1 MKKIIAMLVAVLI
14 IVLALV
20 FVAAKLTGSTTRA
33 GAKTLTI
40 YNWGDYIDPTLIT
53 KFEKKYGYRV
63 VYQTFDSNEAMLTKI
78 QQGGTSFDIIVPSD
92 YMISKMRDEHLLL
105 PINMKNV
112 PNLKNI
118 DSRFMNLSFDP
129 NNRYSVPYFWG
140 TVGIVYNPK
149 MLGDSKITSWNDL
162 WDKKYK
168 NQILLVDSAR
178 EIIGMGLNSLHY
190 SVNDTNEKHLDQ
202 TLQKLKRLTPNIKAI
217 VGDEN
222 KLLLP
227 RREAAIG
234 VLWSGD
240 AVEIMDENPE
250 LTYVIPKEGSNV
262 WFDNMAIPKGATNK
276 KGAEEFINFMLD
288 PRNAAKNAEYVG
300 YATPDKAALR
310 HLPKKIKNDK
320 RFYPDKKLTDRLEV
334 YDNFSKPMNAKFN
347 ELFLEFKMSHH

>member
-1 MKKIIAMLVAVLI
+1 MKKLMIMLIAVLV
-14 IVLALV
+14 IVLALSLV
-20 FVAAKLTGSTTRA
+20 SAKLTGSTTKA

-40 YNWGDYIDPTLIT
+40 YNWGDYIDPALIA
-53 KFEKKYGYRV
+53 KFEKQYGYRV

-78 QQGGTSFDIIVPSD
+78 QQGGTSFDLVVPSD

-105 PINMKNV
+105 PINSKKV

-118 DSRFMNLSFDP
+118 DSRFLNLSFDP
-129 NNRYSVPYFWG
+129 ANHYSVPYFWG

-149 MLGDSKITSWNDL
+149 MLGGSKITSWNDL
-162 WDKKYK
+162 WNKKYR

-178 EIIGMGLNSLHY
+178 EIVGMGLNSLHY
-190 SVNDTNEKHLDQ
+190 SVNDTNKKHLKQ
-202 TLQKLKRLTPNIKAI
+202 TLQKLKKLTPNIKAI

-276 KGAEEFINFMLD
+276 KGAEQFINFMLD
-288 PRNAAKNAEYVG
+288 PKNAAKNAEYVG
-300 YATPDKAALR
+300 YATPNREAIR
-310 HLPKKIKNDK
+310 YLPKKIKNDK

-334 YDNFSKPMNAKFN
+334 YDNFSKPVNARFN
-347 ELFLEFKMSHH
+347 ELFLEFKMNH

>member
-1 MKKIIAMLVAVLI
+1 MKKLVVMLTAVLVM
-14 IVLALV
+14 VLALALV
-20 FVAAKLTGSTTRA
+20 SARLTGSTTKA
-33 GAKTLTI
+33 DSKTLTI

-53 KFEKKYGYRV
+53 KFEKQYGYRV
-63 VYQTFDSNEAMLTKI
+63 IYQTFDSNEAMLTKI
-78 QQGGTSFDIIVPSD
+78 QQGGTSFDLIVPSD

-105 PINMKNV
+105 PINAKNV

-118 DSRFMNLSFDP
+118 DSRFLNLSFDP
-129 NNRYSVPYFWG
+129 NNYYSVPYFWG

-149 MLGDSKITSWNDL
+149 MLGGSKITSWNDL

-178 EIIGMGLNSLHY
+178 EIVGMGLNSLHY
-190 SVNDTNEKHLDQ
+190 SLNDTNKQHLEQ
-202 TLQKLKRLTPNIKAI
+202 TLQKLKKLKPNIKAI

-276 KGAEEFINFMLD
+276 KGAEQFINFMLD
-288 PRNAAKNAEYVG
+288 PKNAAKNAEYVG
-300 YATPDKAALR
+300 YATPNRAAMR
-310 HLPKKIKNDK
+310 YLPKEIKDDK

-334 YDNFSKPMNAKFN
+334 YDNFSKPVNARFN
-347 ELFLEFKMSHH
+347 ELFLEFKMSH